1 MNRRKACAAI
11 LALALT
17 MLLSGA
23 AAAQE
28 TMILTDDLGRSV
40 TIERRP
46 QRVAA
51 LIGSFADIWC
61 LAGGADALV
70 AAADDTFRKFDL
82 PISAETINLGATKDI
97 SLESCSPPGRSW

>member
-1 MNRRKACAAI
+1 MTMNRRKACAAI

-17 MLLSGA
+17 MLIGGA

-61 LAGGADALV
+61 LAGGADVLV
-70 AAADDTFRKFDL
+70 AGNYVF
-82 PISAETINLGATKDI
+82 SAEDMKATVEAIKK
-97 SLESCSPPGRSW
+97 L